1 MKTMTEFQVAE
12 AAHPPVVGEGTT
24 AEGPGVKEP
33 FPPFDPTHFASQFLW
48 FAITFVAFYFIIARV
63 AIPRIA
69 GILGA
74 RRGRIEGD
82 LGEAERA
89 KQAADAA
96 GIAYEKALAEAR
108 ARAFDIAEEASNKA
122 KAVAA
127 AERSKTEAAL
137 AKKLA
142 EAETS
147 ITEIKQ
153 RALGEVGSIAGEA
166 AEAVVKA
173 LSSASVTSAEIRE
186 AVGAAMSRRNG

>member
-1 MKTMTEFQVAE
+1 MTEFQLAE
-12 AAHPPVVGEGTT
+12 AAAPQVTGEHT
-24 AEGPGVKEP
+24 APEMPGVKEP
-33 FPPFDPTHFASQFLW
+33 FPPFDPTHFASQLLW

-108 ARAFDIAEEASNKA
+108 ARAFDIAEEANDKA
-122 KAVAA
+122 KAAAA
-127 AERSKTEAAL
+127 AERTKTEAAL
-137 AKKLA
+137 ATKLA
-142 EAETS
+142 EAESS
-147 ITEIKQ
+147 IAEIKQ
-153 RALGEVGSIAGEA
+153 RALGEVGAIAGEA
-166 AEAVVKA
+166 AEAVVRA

-186 AVGAAMSRRNG
+186 AVTAAMNGRNG